1 MEENKVNASLEI
13 DTTSGTKSLNDAAPK
28 AVVEVLSIPFLE
40 KIGAFLTKVQVG
52 MNAIDWDKI
61 NASFA
66 GVSFLS
72 DTLLNMQETNS
83 IRSEKYPTLAKN
95 LADAAACSWF
105 LSLIVDFR
113 SYERLGFCVDGISDP
128 EQRRLLIEENFSNYY
143 RENIE
148 WLGRVIVESVPDRA
162 FAISPAL
169 NAHLRGEYALSIP
182 VFLSQ
187 AEGILRNMTSAE
199 LFTKSQN
206 VSGFAQAKRT
216 AIKLDDTWFSFSD
229 DSFWVQLS
237 GDLPIGWG
245 PKQRAD
251 NNYTGINRNT
261 TLHGIDKDY
270 ATEINSL
277 KTFSL
282 LCHIT
287 GLLSA
292 LEDEQDS
299 IETEAH

>member
-1 MEENKVNASLEI
+1 MEENKVNVSSEV
-13 DTTSGTKSLNDAAPK
+13 DTTSGTNSLNDAAPK
-28 AVVEVLSIPFLE
+28 PIVEVLSIPFLE

-61 NASFA
+61 NANFA
-66 GVSFLS
+66 GISFLS

-83 IRSEKYPTLAKN
+83 IRSEKYPTLANN

-105 LSLIVDFR
+105 LSLILDFR
-113 SYERLGFCVDGISDP
+113 SYERLGFRVDGISDP
-128 EQRRLLIEENFSNYY
+128 EQRRILIEENFSDYY

-148 WLGRVIVESVPDRA
+148 WLGRVIVENVPDRA
-162 FAISPAL
+162 FAIGPAL
-169 NAHLRGEYALSIP
+169 NAHMQGEYVLSIP

-187 AEGILRNMTSAE
+187 AEGILRDMTSAE
-199 LFTKSQN
+199 LFTRTQN
-206 VSGFAQAKRT
+206 ISGFAQAKRK
-216 AIKLDDTWFSFSD
+216 AIKLDDTWLSYSD
-229 DSFWVQLS
+229 DSFWAQLS

-245 PKQRAD
+245 PKQRAE

-261 TLHGIDKDY
+261 ALHGIDKGY

-292 LEDEQDS
+292 MEDEQDS
-299 IETEAH
+299 VLKEAH

>member
-1 MEENKVNASLEI
+1 MEENKVNVSSEV
-13 DTTSGTKSLNDAAPK
+13 DTTSGTNSLNDAAPK
-28 AVVEVLSIPFLE
+28 PIVEVLSIPFLE

-61 NASFA
+61 NANFA
-66 GVSFLS
+66 GISFLS

-83 IRSEKYPTLAKN
+83 IRSEKYPTLANN

-105 LSLIVDFR
+105 LSLILDFR

-128 EQRRLLIEENFSNYY
+128 EQRRILIEENFSDYY

-148 WLGRVIVESVPDRA
+148 WLGRVIVENVPDRA
-162 FAISPAL
+162 FAIGPAL
-169 NAHLRGEYALSIP
+169 NAHMRGEYVLSIP

-187 AEGILRNMTSAE
+187 AEGILRDMTSAE
-199 LFTKSQN
+199 LFTRTQN
-206 VSGFAQAKRT
+206 ISGFAQAKRK
-216 AIKLDDTWFSFSD
+216 AIKLDDTWLSYSD
-229 DSFWVQLS
+229 DSFWAQLS

-245 PKQRAD
+245 PKQRAE

-261 TLHGIDKDY
+261 ALHGIDKGY

-292 LEDEQDS
+292 MEDEQDS
-299 IETEAH
+299 VLKEAH